1 MRESVRIVSSKQV
14 ISPGDEEEGEILYNL
29 RIDVGCNPQPRVS
42 REMHLPQGSDRPSIP
57 EAGGKP
63 GPFRTQL
70 NHPWEQVVMASA
82 SKGTLRHRQQHQA
95 DVG

>member
-1 MRESVRIVSSKQV
+1 MRGKEKLL
-14 ISPGDEEEGEILYNL
+14 DNL
-29 RIDVGCNPQPRVS
+29 RTDVGCNPPPRVS

-63 GPFRTQL
+63 GTFGTQL
-70 NHPWEQVVMASA
+70 NYPWEQVVMASA
-82 SKGTLRHRQQHQA
+82 SKGTLRHRQQQQA